1 MTQHLTPEQKIDR
14 ILAAN
19 TERCAPEAARQIAEG
34 QLTAKTW
41 EQTVRMTRELVHAT
55 MRRTEDERRPRITPE
70 LEALHARALLEARR
84 RQILRDGFKASIEQ
98 LALSTQCQ
106 EEKISS

>member
-1 MTQHLTPEQKIDR
+1 MTQPTHEQIDR

-41 EQTVRMTRELVHAT
+41 EQTVRMTRELVHT
-55 MRRTEDERRPRITPE
+55 IMRHAEDERRPRMTPE

-84 RQILRDGFKASIEQ
+84 RRILRDGFKASIEQ
-98 LALSTQCQ
+98 LALSTRCREDQ
-106 EEKISS
+106 

>member
-1 MTQHLTPEQKIDR
+1 MTQHLTPKQIDR

-41 EQTVRMTRELVHAT
+41 EQTVQMTRELVHT
-55 MRRTEDERRPRITPE
+55 IMRHTEDERRPR
-70 LEALHARALLEARR
+70 
-84 RQILRDGFKASIEQ
+84 ILRDGFKASIEQ
-98 LALSTQCQ
+98 LALSTRCR
-106 EEKISS
+106 EDR

>member
-1 MTQHLTPEQKIDR
+1 MTQQPTPEQIDR

-41 EQTVRMTRELVHAT
+41 EQTVRMTRELVHT
-55 MRRTEDERRPRITPE
+55 IMRYAEDERRPRELVEQAFHTVASYPE
-70 LEALHARALLEARR
+70 EA
-84 RQILRDGFKASIEQ
+84 K
-98 LALSTQCQ
+98 
-106 EEKISS
+106 

>member
-1 MTQHLTPEQKIDR
+1 MTQPTPEQIDR

-41 EQTVRMTRELVHAT
+41 EQTVRMTRELVHAI
-55 MRRTEDERRPRITPE
+55 MRHTEDERRPRMTPE

-84 RQILRDGFKASIEQ
+84 RRILRDGFKASIEQ
-98 LALSTQCQ
+98 LALSTRCW
-106 EEKISS
+106 EEKIS